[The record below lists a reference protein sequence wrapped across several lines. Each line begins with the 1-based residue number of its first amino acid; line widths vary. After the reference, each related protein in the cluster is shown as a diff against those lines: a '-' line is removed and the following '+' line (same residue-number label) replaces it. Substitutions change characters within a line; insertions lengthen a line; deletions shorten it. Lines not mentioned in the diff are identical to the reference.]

1 MNMKAYFLGKLKT
14 MTFSFSLESAVL
26 GPSEVSMT
34 QFLREKK
41 KTLKKKKKKNVAGV
55 AHRISYIFVCDVI
68 YVYCLLHPEEAVM
81 AKH

>member
-1 MNMKAYFLGKLKT
+1 MNSKAYFLGKLKT

-41 KTLKKKKKKNVAGV
+41 KTLKKKKKKKKKRSWRGAP
-55 AHRISYIFVCDVI
+55 HQ
-68 YVYCLLHPEEAVM
+68 LHFRV
-81 AKH
+81 